1 MQISLI
7 LPCYNPQADW
17 DATLC
22 QQYALL
28 TKEIE
33 QETEVILVLDGM
45 AKEHTESAVS
55 KLRKSI
61 PQLKTIQYDTNRGKG
76 YAVRKGVAAATGDII
91 MYTDVDFPYTTDSI
105 VTLYKELAHTRTDI
119 AFGIK
124 DNAYYR
130 HVPVA
135 RRVISKAL
143 RTLTGVLLSMPET
156 DTQCGLKGFRK
167 EVKPL
172 FLATS
177 IDRYLFDLEFL
188 YMGYQT
194 KQLKI
199 AAIPV
204 TLRENITF
212 RKMNYG
218 ILIPEMMNF
227 AKLVLRRNK

>member
-7 LPCYNPQADW
+7 LPCFNPQPDW
-17 DATLC
+17 EDTLC
-22 QQYALL
+22 AQYALL
-28 TKEIE
+28 QKEMQQDIE
-33 QETEVILVLDGM
+33 LILVIDGM
-45 AKEHTESAVS
+45 AKKETDAAVNRLN
-55 KLRKSI
+55 KQL
-61 PQLKTIQYDTNRGKG
+61 PELKTIRYDTNRGKG
-76 YAVRKGVAAATGDII
+76 YAVRKGVAAATGEII
-91 MYTDVDFPYTTDSI
+91 LYTDVDFPYTTDSI
-105 VTLYKELAHTRTDI
+105 MKLYREITTAQTDI
-119 AFGIK
+119 AIGIK
-124 DNAYYR
+124 DEAYYQ

-135 RRVISKAL
+135 RRMISKAL
-143 RTLTGVLLSMPET
+143 RGLTGVLLSMPET

-172 FLATS
+172 FLATR

-204 TLRENITF
+204 TLRDNITF

-218 ILIPEMMNF
+218 ILMPEMMNF
-227 AKLVLRRNK
+227 AKLVLRRKK